1 MNLNFFPAKRKIAV
15 FVIVFAFLLF
25 GYLYGI
31 PLWGKVTRCYNLF
44 IDSEQIKSFITS
56 FGPGA
61 PLVFVIIQ
69 IFQVLLAPIPGE
81 VTGFVGGYLFGA
93 AKGFLYSSIGLT
105 AGSLLNFIIGRFI
118 GKQYVRKLI
127 PAAQLD
133 RFDALIKRQG
143 IIVVFLLFVIPG
155 FPKDYLCLFL
165 GLSALPVEVFIII
178 AAIGRMPGTFIL
190 SLQGAFLFEQRHG
203 LFIILS
209 GLCLGLVC
217 IAYLYRENLYQWVE
231 RFNSR

>member
-31 PLWGKVTRCYNLF
+31 PLWGKVTRYYNLF
-44 IDSEQIKSFITS
+44 IDSEQIKTFITS

-61 PLVFVIIQ
+61 PLVFIIIQ
-69 IFQVLLAPIPGE
+69 VFQVLFAPIPGE

-127 PAAQLD
+127 PAAQLN

-155 FPKDYLCLFL
+155 FPKDYLCFFL
-165 GLSALPVEVFIII
+165 GLSAIPIKIFIIL

-190 SLQGAFLFEQRHG
+190 SLQGAFLFDQVYIMFA
-203 LFIILS
+203 FIA
-209 GLCLGLVC
+209 GLCLVISLF
-217 IAYLYRENLYQWVE
+217 AYRYRQGLYQWVE
-231 RFNSR
+231 RFNGR